1 VNNVLSF
8 IDNEAT
14 TGKGTA
20 VSMGI
25 RQCTERKF
33 KASNM
38 NSSEDSSITPFHIH
52 TIHKVTNSVCLS
64 FD

>member
-14 TGKGTA
+14 SGKGTA

-38 NSSEDSSITPFHIH
+38 NSSEDSSITSYHIH
-52 TIHKVTNSVCLS
+52 TIHKVIIAVCFS